1 MGGGDDARRGDAYG
15 VGFTSA
21 GACEWRRNWDAR
33 VVEEGSLDPHRSS
46 GKMPQ
51 AIAPR
56 TTRPP
61 GGAAAGDAAAASAPP
76 SRYAL
81 LRSKLAA
88 YIAARP
94 ADAFSQMKQRGA
106 RQRGGAGEAIVLEPP
121 GQPEFPASFRVQRD
135 PVFPQPPR
143 GEPAAA
149 GGLVRGRMPRWRTA
163 PAEQRETR
171 TEIEVWPSE
180 APATTPD
187 ECKWVWIT
195 EWRPADVAEVLREQ
209 ASSFPYNRERGVTLT
224 LGVANEARRDCL
236 PAVVLDGVKAAI
248 RDASHNVRLAA
259 AITMVTLAIPDDVA
273 CAIVYNSVEHGTPEM
288 KWRAARCLASVDV
301 CSIAIAKVLLGHIT
315 RRGQSA
321 ERDEAKRLAVALS
334 KQSKLVFALT
344 AELLN
349 STDPTARLEAVRLLP
364 QLHGLVSRDCADKL
378 LSVMWDDNAT
388 EIRQAA
394 ALALGITGNGALV
407 HDDLVDRLENG
418 NERTRV
424 EVLCK
429 LASMRR
435 LTPRLA
441 PIFHAR
447 FHDSC
452 VALLSPQL
460 PRTRLT
466 APPGTWRC
474 GSRPVTRRLCCGLC
488 SPPPWSVCWAR
499 WPRTTARWC
508 AWRPS
513 RPSPPS
519 SSRPTPSSTSCG
531 GQFRSVWRG
540 PRLAGV
546 TRR

>member
-1 MGGGDDARRGDAYG
+1 MAAQLGRQGGGGGLARPASLLGEDAAGHCAQDDAAARWGGGGRCGGGVGAAVALRPVAVQAGGVHRRQARRRLFADEAAGGEAARGRGGGDCARA
-15 VGFTSA
+15 A
-21 GACEWRRNWDAR
+21 WAAR
-33 VVEEGSLDPHRSS
+33 V
-46 GKMPQ
+46 
-51 AIAPR
+51 
-56 TTRPP
+56 P
-61 GGAAAGDAAAASAPP
+61 GIVQG
-76 SRYAL
+76 
-81 LRSKLAA
+81 
-88 YIAARP
+88 AARP
-94 ADAFSQMKQRGA
+94 GVSA
-106 RQRGGAGEAIVLEPP
+106 
-121 GQPEFPASFRVQRD
+121 
-135 PVFPQPPR
+135 
-143 GEPAAA
+143 AAA